1 MNKIA
6 IIIFS
11 FAALPSLSGG
21 MANAQ
26 SSLQSVLASVEA
38 NNMELRALRGE
49 AEAAMAEARIESS
62 LPDPEVSFG
71 YLWYGRKDVSV
82 SQALDWALL
91 TGRRR
96 AAITAQDSL
105 SNATYAA
112 GRQDILRQTR
122 VAFAD
127 VVYGNQLVNLLSVRL
142 DAARRMEQVLRLRLA
157 AGDARQTEVG
167 DAALARARATAMLTR
182 AQSSLDAA
190 LAELKS
196 LNGGVEIAVNDTLY
210 SDDASLPADFT
221 SWFSAIMPQIKEL
234 EVARSECRLA
244 CAQSSA
250 LRAQNI
256 PQLTVG
262 YMGEFT
268 PDDHYEGVTIGL
280 SIPIWSAG
288 KRAKQA
294 RATIKAAQDR
304 TTATLQL
311 MRSRLEAAH
320 AQALMLGRIAAE
332 QREAL
337 ELNDNRALNMRAL
350 EDGLL
355 TMAQA
360 ITSDD
365 LYYSAAIE
373 SIEAEHD
380 YQRALAQLLVY

>member
-11 FAALPSLSGG
+11 LAGIPSLLGG

-26 SSLQSVLASVEA
+26 SSLSSVLASVEA
-38 NNMELRALRGE
+38 NNVELRALRGE
-49 AEAAMAEARIESS
+49 TEAAMAEARAESS

-105 SNATYAA
+105 SNATYAV

-142 DAARRMEQVLRLRLA
+142 DAARRMEQVMRLRLA

-167 DAALARARATAMLTR
+167 DAALARARATALLTR

-210 SDDASLPADFT
+210 SDDAPLPSDFT

-234 EVARSECRLA
+234 DVARSECRLA

-311 MRSRLEAAH
+311 MRSRLESAH

-337 ELNDNRALNMRAL
+337 ELNDNRALNLRAL

-380 YQRALAQLLVY
+380 YQRVLAQLMVY

>member
-1 MNKIA
+1 MNKTA
-6 IIIFS
+6 IIIS
-11 FAALPSLSGG
+11 TVAAILFASNGDSH
-21 MANAQ
+21 AQ
-26 SSLQSVLASVEA
+26 SSLPSILSSVED
-38 NNMELRALRGE
+38 NNVELRALRGE
-49 AEAAMAEARIESS
+49 ADAAKAEVRAESS

-96 AAITAQDSL
+96 AAVTAADSL
-105 SNATYAA
+105 AEATYAV
-112 GRQDILRQTR
+112 GRQTVLRQAR
-122 VAFAD
+122 VAYAD

-142 DAARRMEQVLRLRLA
+142 DAARRMEQVMRQRLA

-167 DAALARARATAMLTR
+167 DAALACARAMAALSR
-182 AQSSLDAA
+182 AQSDLDAA

-196 LNGGVEIAVNDTLY
+196 LNGGIELAVNDTVY
-210 SDDASLPADFT
+210 SEDASLPADFT
-221 SWFSAIMPQIKEL
+221 SWFAAIMPQIREFD
-234 EVARSECRLA
+234 VARSESRLA

-268 PDDHYEGVTIGL
+268 PDEHYEGVTIGL
-280 SIPIWSAG
+280 SIPLWSAG
-288 KRAKQA
+288 RRAKQA
-294 RATIKAAQDR
+294 RATEKAAQDR
-304 TTATLQL
+304 AAASYLL
-311 MRSRLEAAH
+311 MRSRLETAH
-320 AQALMLGRIAAE
+320 SHALMLGRIAAE

-355 TMAQA
+355 TVAQA

-365 LYYSAAIE
+365 LYYSAATE
-373 SIEAEHD
+373 AIEAEHE
-380 YQRALAQLLVY
+380 YQRALAQLMVD

>member
-6 IIIFS
+6 IIIFPLV
-11 FAALPSLSGG
+11 ALHSLLGG
-21 MANAQ
+21 MVKAQ
-26 SSLQSVLASVEA
+26 SSLPSVLSSVEV
-38 NNMELRALRGE
+38 NNVELRALRGE
-49 AEAAMAEARIESS
+49 TEAAMAEARAESS
-62 LPDPEVSFG
+62 LQDPEVSFG

-142 DAARRMEQVLRLRLA
+142 DAARRMEQVMRLRLA

-167 DAALARARATAMLTR
+167 DAALARARATALLTR

-196 LNGGVEIAVNDTLY
+196 LNGGVEITVNDTLY

-234 EVARSECRLA
+234 DVARSECRLA
-244 CAQSSA
+244 CAQSSS

-380 YQRALAQLLVY
+380 YQRALAQLMVY

>member
-11 FAALPSLSGG
+11 LAGIPSLLGG

-26 SSLQSVLASVEA
+26 SSLSSVLASVEA
-38 NNMELRALRGE
+38 NNVELRALRGE
-49 AEAAMAEARIESS
+49 TEAAMAEARTESS

-105 SNATYAA
+105 SNATYAV

-142 DAARRMEQVLRLRLA
+142 DAARRMEQVMRLRLA

-167 DAALARARATAMLTR
+167 DAALARARATALLTR

-210 SDDASLPADFT
+210 SDDAPLPADFT

-234 EVARSECRLA
+234 DVARSECRLA

-373 SIEAEHD
+373 AIEAEHD
-380 YQRALAQLLVY
+380 YQRALAQLMVY

>member
-1 MNKIA
+1 MNKSV
-6 IIIFS
+6 IIISSIAVLIFVP
-11 FAALPSLSGG
+11 ANYAL
-21 MANAQ
+21 AQ
-26 SSLQSVLASVEA
+26 SSLPSVLSSVEA
-38 NNMELRALRGE
+38 NNIELRALRGE
-49 AEAAMAEARIESS
+49 TDAAKAEARAEAA

-112 GRQDILRQTR
+112 GRQSVLRQAR
-122 VAFAD
+122 VAYAD
-127 VVYGNQLVNLLSVRL
+127 AVYGNQLVNLLSVRL
-142 DAARRMEQVLRLRLA
+142 DAARRMEQVMRQRLA

-167 DAALARARATAMLTR
+167 DAALARARATASLAR
-182 AQSSLDAA
+182 AQSNLDAA
-190 LAELKS
+190 LAELRS
-196 LNGGVEIAVNDTLY
+196 LNGGVEVVVNDTVY
-210 SDDASLPADFT
+210 SDDATLPADFN
-221 SWFSAIMPQIKEL
+221 SWFSAIMPQLKEL
-234 EVARSECRLA
+234 DVVRTECRLA

-268 PDDHYEGVTIGL
+268 PDEHYEGVTVGL
-280 SIPIWSAG
+280 SIPVWSAG
-288 KRAKQA
+288 RRAKQA
-294 RATIKAAQDR
+294 RAAMKAAQDR
-304 TTATLQL
+304 ASATFQL
-311 MRSRLEAAH
+311 MRSRLGAAH

-337 ELNDNRALNMRAL
+337 ELNDNRALNQRAL

-355 TMAQA
+355 TVAQA

-365 LYYSAAIE
+365 LYYSAAVE
-373 SIEAEHD
+373 AIEAEHD
-380 YQRALAQLLVY
+380 YQRALAQLMVD

>member
-11 FAALPSLSGG
+11 LAALPSLCGG

-26 SSLQSVLASVEA
+26 SSLPSVLSSVEA
-38 NNMELRALRGE
+38 NNIELRALRGE
-49 AEAAMAEARIESS
+49 TEAAIAEARAESA

-96 AAITAQDSL
+96 AAVTARDSL

-112 GRQDILRQTR
+112 GRQDILRQAR

-127 VVYGNQLVNLLSVRL
+127 VVYGNQLVNLLSVKL
-142 DAARRMEQVLRLRLA
+142 EAAKQMEQVMRLRLA

-167 DAALARARATAMLTR
+167 DAALARARATALLAR
-182 AQSSLDAA
+182 AQSGLDAA

-196 LNGGVEIAVNDTLY
+196 LNGGIEITVNDTLY
-210 SDDASLPADFT
+210 CEDVSLPADFT

-234 EVARSECRLA
+234 DVARSECRLA
-244 CAQSSA
+244 CAQASA

-268 PDDHYEGVTIGL
+268 PDDHYEGVTVGV

-288 KRAKQA
+288 RRAKQA

-311 MRSRLEAAH
+311 MRSRLESAH

-355 TMAQA
+355 TVAQA

-373 SIEAEHD
+373 AIEAEHD
-380 YQRALAQLLVY
+380 YQRALAQLMVY

>member
-11 FAALPSLSGG
+11 LAGIPSLLGG

-26 SSLQSVLASVEA
+26 SSLSSVLASVEA
-38 NNMELRALRGE
+38 NNVELRALRGE
-49 AEAAMAEARIESS
+49 TEAAMAEARAESS

-105 SNATYAA
+105 SNATYAV

-142 DAARRMEQVLRLRLA
+142 DAARRMEQVMRLRLA

-167 DAALARARATAMLTR
+167 DAALARARATALLTR

-210 SDDASLPADFT
+210 SDDAPLPADFT

-234 EVARSECRLA
+234 DVARSECRLA

-256 PQLTVG
+256 PQLSVG

-311 MRSRLEAAH
+311 MRSRLESAH

-337 ELNDNRALNMRAL
+337 ELNDNRALNLRAL

-380 YQRALAQLLVY
+380 YQRALAQLMVY

>member
-11 FAALPSLSGG
+11 LAALPSLWGG
-21 MANAQ
+21 MVNAQ
-26 SSLQSVLASVEA
+26 SSLPSVLSSVEA
-38 NNMELRALRGE
+38 NNIELRALRGE
-49 AEAAMAEARIESS
+49 TEAAKAEARAESA

-96 AAITAQDSL
+96 AAVTAQDSL

-112 GRQDILRQTR
+112 GRQDILRQAR

-127 VVYGNQLVNLLSVRL
+127 VVYGNQLVNLLSVKL
-142 DAARRMEQVLRLRLA
+142 EAAKQMEHVMRQRLA

-167 DAALARARATAMLTR
+167 DAALARVRATALLTR

-196 LNGGVEIAVNDTLY
+196 LNGGVEITVNDTLY
-210 SDDASLPADFT
+210 CEDVSLPADFT
-221 SWFSAIMPQIKEL
+221 SWFSAIMPQIKKL
-234 EVARSECRLA
+234 DVARSECRLA

-268 PDDHYEGVTIGL
+268 PDDHYEGVTVGV

-288 KRAKQA
+288 KRTKQA

-311 MRSRLEAAH
+311 MRGRLESAH
-320 AQALMLGRIAAE
+320 AQALMLGRIATE

-355 TMAQA
+355 TVAQA

-365 LYYSAAIE
+365 LYYSAAIDA
-373 SIEAEHD
+373 IEAEHD
-380 YQRALAQLLVY
+380 YQRALAQLMVY